1 MLTVLIPAL
10 DEEGAIVQTVEKV
23 KAALEGSG
31 IAPFEVLVIDDGSS
45 DRTGELAR
53 EAGATVL
60 RNPHNIG
67 YGASLKR
74 GILAARH
81 DAVCLIDADL
91 TYPEHEIPALFRTY
105 REGFDMVVGARTGHH
120 YTGSIFKGPL
130 RLVLRLCVEFAA
142 GRRIP
147 DANSGLRIF
156 SRSTAREHLPHLCDT
171 FSFTT
176 SITLA
181 YCLTGRFVKYVP
193 IAYEARLGHSKVR
206 LLKDSFRT
214 LTYIAQTIVYYNPL
228 KLFLLFALGCIAT
241 SALSFTAGALLHIAA
256 PYYLG
261 IGCILIALVMF
272 ALGLIADLLR
282 QIMLR
287 TTMRERSDAE

>member
-10 DEEGAIVQTVEKV
+10 NEEGAIAQTVEKV
-23 KAALEGSG
+23 REALEKGG
-31 IAPFEVLVIDDGSS
+31 ISDAEVLVIDDGSS

-53 EAGATVL
+53 AAGATVL
-60 RNPHNIG
+60 RNPHNLG

-74 GILAARH
+74 GIVAARH

-91 TYPEHEIPALFRTY
+91 TYPEHEIPRLY
-105 REGFDMVVGARTGHH
+105 QKHREGFDMVVGARTGHH
-120 YTGSIFKGPL
+120 YSGSIFKGPL
-130 RLVLRLCVEFAA
+130 RQILRFCVEFAA

-147 DANSGLRIF
+147 DANSGLRVF
-156 SRSTAREHLPHLCDT
+156 SRSVALEQLPHLCDT

-176 SITLA
+176 SITIA
-181 YCLTGRFVKYVP
+181 YCLTGRFILYVP
-193 IAYEARLGHSKVR
+193 IEYHLRLGKSKVK
-206 LLKDSFRT
+206 LLKDSIRT
-214 LTYIAQTIVYYNPL
+214 LIYIAQTIVYYNPL
-228 KLFLLFALGCIAT
+228 KLFLLFALSCIGVA
-241 SALSFTAGALLHIAA
+241 AVCFGLGVLLEIAA

-261 IGCILIALVMF
+261 IGCLLLAVLMF

-287 TTMRERSDAE
+287 TAFEPPERGT